1 MITILYF
8 ASLRESLGQAGEQLK
23 CPEGVST
30 LGELRAHLCLRGA
43 PWSQVL
49 DSQALVMMS
58 LNQSLSDESDAISD
72 GDEVAFFPPVT
83 GG

>member
-8 ASLRESLGQAGEQLK
+8 ASLREQLNLDHETLD

-30 LGELRAHLCLRGA
+30 VGELRQWLCLRGA
-43 PWSQVL
+43 PWSVVL
-49 DSQALVMMS
+49 ADEALVMMS
-58 LNQSLSDESDAISD
+58 LNHAMTDISAIISD
-72 GDEVAFFPPVT
+72 GDEIAFFPPVT